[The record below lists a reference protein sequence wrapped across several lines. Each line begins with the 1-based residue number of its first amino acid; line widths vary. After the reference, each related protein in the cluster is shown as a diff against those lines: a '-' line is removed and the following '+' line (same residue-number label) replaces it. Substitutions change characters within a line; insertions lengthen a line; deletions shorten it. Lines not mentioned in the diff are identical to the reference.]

1 MGKDVGSLIVS
12 VSCGRHLHSE
22 LPLSMVLFYMGH
34 AAAFSPRQTLASS
47 YPAAS
52 CITWTAKSLGC
63 WVAGKKHKC
72 S

>member
-12 VSCGRHLHSE
+12 VSCGRRLLSE

-34 AAAFSPRQTLASS
+34 AAAFSPRQTQASS
-47 YPAAS
+47 CPAAL
-52 CITWTAKSLGC
+52 CILQAAKRLEC
-63 WVAGKKHKC
+63 WGAGRKHKC